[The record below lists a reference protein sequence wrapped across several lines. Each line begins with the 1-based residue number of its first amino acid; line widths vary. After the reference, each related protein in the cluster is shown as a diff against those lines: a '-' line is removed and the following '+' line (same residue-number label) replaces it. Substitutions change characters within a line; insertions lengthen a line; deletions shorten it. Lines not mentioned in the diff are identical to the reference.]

1 MFMKVIPQG
10 HCLVVERF
18 GKPVRVV
25 NSGLRFFVPFL
36 DKPKDVSPLWDT
48 KTNKDGIFLEL
59 SEQVRDTGSRECF
72 TKDNVK
78 LVVDCA
84 YRWRLTD
91 PIKAIYEVDKLHVS
105 IREAVLGELRA
116 FIGQNDLNN
125 VLASRAKISEHV
137 TAVASETV
145 RRWGVNLTGI
155 EVQELKADDAT
166 QGAMRQQLEA
176 SRRSEAIKLEAE
188 GKAYAIVQEA
198 EASKKAA
205 ILRAEAASESIR
217 LVAESEKGYLKAL
230 ADTVGSEAAA
240 KILIAQKTLEAY
252 RQVTENPAAKVFMPL
267 SALPPVL
274 MSENAPAK

>member
-1 MFMKVIPQG
+1 MFIKVIPQG

-25 NSGLRFFVPFL
+25 NSGLHFFLPFL
-36 DKPKDVSPLWDT
+36 DKPKDVRPLWDE
-48 KTNKDGIFLEL
+48 KTNRDGIFLEL
-59 SEQVRDTGSRECF
+59 SEQLRDTGSRECF
-72 TKDNVK
+72 TKDNVR
-78 LVVDCA
+78 LVIDCA

-91 PIKAIYEVDKLHVS
+91 PVKAIYEVDKLHVS

-116 FIGQNDLNN
+116 FIGQNELNV

-137 TAVASETV
+137 IAVVSETV

-166 QGAMRQQLEA
+166 QDAMRQQLEA

-188 GKAYAIVQEA
+188 GKAFAIVQEA
-198 EASKKAA
+198 EAEKKAA
-205 ILRAEAASESIR
+205 ILRAEATSEAIR
-217 LVAESEKGYLKAL
+217 LVAASEQEYLKAL
-230 ADTVGSEAAA
+230 SSTVGGDAAA

-252 RQVTENPAAKVFMPL
+252 RQVTENPASKVFMPL